1 MNHRLM
7 ARVAGLLLIVLALAL
22 LVPIAIS
29 LWFADGQW
37 PVFLSS
43 AMVAGFIGLLL
54 RSTRATDEL
63 THREGFAI
71 VVTAWTL
78 FGVFGALPYLFS
90 GTLGSVVDALFE
102 SISGF
107 TTTGSSVLTDV
118 SAVAPSLLFW
128 RSMTHWLGGMGIIV
142 LSLAIMPFLGVAGMQ
157 LYKAEV
163 SGPTK
168 ERLLP
173 RIEDTA
179 RLLWMIYVALTVAEA
194 FLLAMG
200 EMDWF
205 DAVNHAMATVAT
217 GGFSTRSGGP
227 AEFQSVYTRVILT
240 IFMFLAGVNFAL
252 HYTAL
257 LRRDIRVFL
266 RSDEFRFFCWTLVG
280 AGVVATI
287 ATYPLYDNLVE
298 ASTRAFA
305 TVTSIATC
313 TGFTFEDFDQWPQW
327 LQLGLLCLMIMGGMA
342 GSTAGGM
349 KVVRVLVIFR
359 YAGIQVYRLVH
370 PRAVRVLKLDGRHVG
385 EDVVGAILGFGAIY
399 SATALIGTLII
410 TASGLDLTTAASSVL
425 TAMGGVGPGLGAV
438 GPTDNFAAIPV
449 VAKWTMIACMLL
461 GRLELYSVLVLFLPS
476 FWRK

>member
-7 ARVAGLLLIVLALAL
+7 ARVAGLLLIVLAFSL
-22 LVPIAIS
+22 LTPIAIS
-29 LWFADGQW
+29 LWFGDGQW
-37 PVFLSS
+37 PTFLAS
-43 AMVAGFIGLLL
+43 AAVTGVLGLLL
-54 RSTRATDEL
+54 RSASSTGDL

-78 FGVFGALPYLFS
+78 FGAFGALPYWIS
-90 GTLGSVVDALFE
+90 GTLDTAVDALFE
-102 SISGF
+102 SVSGF
-107 TTTGSSVLTDV
+107 TTTGSSVLLDV

-163 SGPTK
+163 AGPTK

-179 RLLWMIYVALTVAEA
+179 RLLWIIYVALTAAEA
-194 FLLAMG
+194 VLLALG

-205 DAVNHAMATVAT
+205 DAINHAMATVAT

-227 AEFQSVYTRVILT
+227 AEFQSMWTRVVLT
-240 IFMFLAGVNFAL
+240 VFMFLAGVNFAL
-252 HYTAL
+252 HYAAL
-257 LRRDIRVFL
+257 LRRDLRVFL
-266 RSDEFRFFCWTLVG
+266 RSDEFRFFCRTLIGV
-280 AGVVATI
+280 GVVATI
-287 ATYPLYDNLVE
+287 ATYPMYHDLAE

-327 LQLGLLCLMIMGGMA
+327 LQLTLLCLMIMGGMA

-349 KVVRVLVIFR
+349 KVVRVLVILR

-370 PRAVRVLKLDGRHVG
+370 PRAVRVLKLDGRQVD

-399 SATALIGTLII
+399 SGTALLGTLII